1 MKNKVWILA
10 WLSLLILFLHCGNKN
25 PEKKTNLGKIL
36 VKSNIP
42 QAEIFLDNTSTGKV
56 TPDTIFDVPAGSHE
70 VKVEKSGYYPT
81 PSSVAIQVKAGVL
94 DSVVFVLNK
103 LYYSAI
109 KVASDTS
116 EAMIVLDNQSTGMRT
131 PAILGNVPVGK
142 HIVSVYKDYCC
153 TNLPGKEVVNLAQND
168 TAEASFSLTFTV
180 PGVDLEKIP
189 PNFNL
194 PDIYNNWFAL
204 YNYRG
209 FVIILNFW
217 SYGSQDSRDLLSGL
231 EDIYKDYPIDTLKIF
246 AIDPL
251 DELSEIQYAKN
262 SLGLTF
268 DLLRGKGSSV
278 VYDYHLSTYPTTMII
293 DRTGKVYYRKEG
305 YSGGIDFNSIRL
317 KLNQLFY

>member
-1 MKNKVWILA
+1 MKNRAGILV
-10 WLSLLILFLHCGNKN
+10 LFFLMILFFYCETKN

-42 QAEIFLDNTSTGKV
+42 QAEIFLDNISTGKV
-56 TPDTIFDVPAGSHE
+56 TPDTLFDVPAGSHQ
-70 VKVEKSGYYPT
+70 VKVEKYGYYPI
-81 PSSVAIQVKAGVL
+81 PSSVTIQVKAGAL

-109 KVASDTS
+109 KVSSDPPG
-116 EAMIVLDNQSTGMRT
+116 AMIVLDNQSTGERT
-131 PAILGNVPVGK
+131 PDTLGTVPVGK
-142 HIVSVYKDYCC
+142 HIVSVYKDFYS

-168 TAEASFSLTFTV
+168 TAETFFHLTFSASGT
-180 PGVDLEKIP
+180 DLEKIP

-209 FVIILNFW
+209 FVMILNFW
-217 SYGSQDSRDLLSGL
+217 SYGSQDCRDLFSGL
-231 EDIYKDYPIDTLKIF
+231 EEIYKDYYSNTLKIF

-251 DELSEIQYAKN
+251 DELSEIQSVKN

-278 VYDYHLSTYPTTMII
+278 AYDYHISTYPTTMII
-293 DRTGKVYYRKEG
+293 DRTGKVYYYKVG
-305 YSGGIDFNSIRL
+305 YSAGVDLNNIRQ